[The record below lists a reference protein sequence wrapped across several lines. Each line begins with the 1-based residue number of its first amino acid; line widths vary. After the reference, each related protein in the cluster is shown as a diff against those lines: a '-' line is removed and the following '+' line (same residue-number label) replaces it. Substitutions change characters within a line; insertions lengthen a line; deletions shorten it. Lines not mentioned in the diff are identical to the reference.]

1 MADNSTVVNLGSLNS
16 VPGSL
21 YQQVAEER
29 DYLKE
34 FIGSA
39 TVDKIQAL
47 EEQVSRLLAD
57 NNNLQGQV
65 DSFEAWRNSLLEQ
78 AKHYKEACDIKIAEA
93 TKAHNDGRE
102 RQRGKWEA
110 DIRALNNELNKV
122 RAELVSKDTE
132 LAEVRAELVNKD
144 TELSN
149 VRAEL
154 DKELIKVSLLEGIDT
169 KVGNIDNKVTDIL
182 ATVFKIIDILNNSNG
197 ISKEDLVASV
207 KDEVAKVAD
216 KLSIVDE
223 CNIIRQ
229 LEIEGKT
236 DREIA
241 DYLWPTLGRRYSKLV
256 ERKSRVEYTRLIK

>member
-1 MADNSTVVNLGSLNS
+1 MVGNSTIVSLSNLNGIPEDIHREVVT
-16 VPGSL
+16 
-21 YQQVAEER
+21 ER
-29 DYLKE
+29 DYLKQ

-47 EEQVSRLLAD
+47 EVQVKQLLAD

-78 AKHYKEACDIKIAEA
+78 AKHYKEACDTKIAEA

-110 DIRALNNELNKV
+110 DIRDLNRELNKV

-132 LAEVRAELVNKD
+132 LNKVKAELDSKD

-149 VRAEL
+149 IKAEL
-154 DKELIKVSLLEGIDT
+154 DKELIKVSLLEGIDN

-182 ATVFKIIDILNNSNG
+182 ATVFKIVDILNNSNG

-229 LEIEGKT
+229 LELEGKT